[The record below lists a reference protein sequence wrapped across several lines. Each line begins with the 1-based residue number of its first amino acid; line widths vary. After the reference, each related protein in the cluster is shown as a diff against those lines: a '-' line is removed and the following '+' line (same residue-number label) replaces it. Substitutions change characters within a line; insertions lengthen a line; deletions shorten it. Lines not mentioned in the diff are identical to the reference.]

1 MNPTTLT
8 GGHEETLQIQGMT
21 CASCVR
27 RVEGALQKVQG
38 VESASVNLVTEK
50 ATVRFDVAKTTMAE
64 LQKAIEAAGYGVVPP
79 SAPPPT
85 ETPQVSALELA
96 EKKEAAALGRDVL
109 VALSLSI
116 PLLVLGMSH
125 GRIPGA
131 DGPIGRAAQ
140 LLLATPVV
148 FGPGRRFLLL
158 AWNAAKHFSADMNTM
173 VALGV
178 LAAWGWST
186 VVVLMPSLFPRAEHG
201 HPPSIFFEAA
211 GAIVSFVLIGKM
223 LEARARK
230 RLSEAVRG
238 LVSLAPRRATR
249 LENGVEREVAVSAL
263 RPGDDVLVRPGERV
277 PADGV
282 VVKGSSA
289 TDEAMLTGESLPVDK
304 QPGDAVYGATLNVSG
319 ALTVKL
325 QRTGADTA
333 LARIVEAV
341 EQAQGSRAPISR
353 MADRVS
359 AIFVP
364 IVVGIA
370 LVTFA
375 VWFFLDPTSAGFA
388 TAVQHL
394 VAVLVIACPCALGLA
409 TPAAVAVGTGRG
421 AELGVL
427 VKGGAV
433 LETLSRA
440 QVVMLDKTGTVT
452 QGKPQLTDVVAL
464 GDEAQFLSR
473 VAAVERLSEHPLARA
488 IVEGAEARAAAR
500 LQATGFVMEAGLG
513 VEATAGETRVRV
525 GTAEWMKR
533 AGVSTAQLDGRADAL
548 AEQGRTPSFVS
559 FDGVL
564 VGLVAVADRPAA
576 EAAGA
581 IAALHEQGLEVR
593 LVSGDRRRTAEAI
606 GRELGLDAVDAE
618 VKPEGKAQT
627 VEAAKT
633 GGRVVVMVGDGVN
646 DAPALAAAD
655 VGIAI
660 GTGTDVAIS
669 TADVVLLRG
678 GIGRLP
684 TALALAKA
692 TLRTIRQNL
701 FWAFLYNTAGIPLA
715 AGLLVPVF
723 GLDLDPVFASAA
735 MSISS
740 VSVLMNSLRLRR
752 FGRSAPRESK
762 AQPASRRGPTLR
774 AA

>member
-1 MNPTTLT
+1 MNSVSSTAA
-8 GGHEETLQIQGMT
+8 HEETLQIQGMT
-21 CASCVR
+21 CAACVR
-27 RVEGALQKVQG
+27 RIEGALQKVQG
-38 VESASVNLVTEK
+38 VEAASVNLVTEK

-64 LQKAIEAAGYGVVPP
+64 LQKAIEKAGYGVV
-79 SAPPPT
+79 APEAPAKN
-85 ETPQVSALELA
+85 EVSQVSALELA
-96 EKKEAAALGRDVL
+96 ERTEAAALKRDVIIS
-109 VALSLSI
+109 VALSV

-131 DGPIGRAAQ
+131 DGPVGRALQ

-148 FGPGRRFLLL
+148 FGPGRRFLRL
-158 AWNAAKHFSADMNTM
+158 AWNATKHFTADMNTM

-178 LAAWGWST
+178 LSAWGWST
-186 VVVLMPSLFPRAEHG
+186 VAVLMPSLFPHAEHG
-201 HPPSIFFEAA
+201 QLPHIFFEAA
-211 GAIVSFVLIGKM
+211 GAIISFVLIGKM

-238 LVSLAPRRATR
+238 LVSLAPKRATR
-249 LENGVEREVAVSAL
+249 VENGIEREVSVDSL
-263 RPGDDVLVRPGERV
+263 RRGDLVLVRPGERV

-282 VVKGSSA
+282 VVNGSSA
-289 TDEAMLTGESLPVDK
+289 TDESMLTGESLPVDK
-304 QPGDAVYGATLNVSG
+304 AVGDTVFGATLNVSG

-325 QRTGADTA
+325 ERTGADTA

-375 VWFFLDPTSAGFA
+375 VWLFVDPTA
-388 TAVQHL
+388 TGLANAVQHL

-440 QVVMLDKTGTVT
+440 QVVLLDKTGTVT

-464 GDEAQFLSR
+464 GDEAQFLAR
-473 VAAVERLSEHPLARA
+473 VAAVERPSEHPLARA
-488 IVEGAEARAAAR
+488 IVEGAEARGAAR
-500 LQATGFVMEAGLG
+500 LEATEFRMEAGHG
-513 VEATAGETRVRV
+513 VEAVAGDTRVRI
-525 GTAEWMKR
+525 GTAEWMR
-533 AGVSTAQLDGRADAL
+533 RGGVSTASLEARADAL
-548 AEQGRTPSFVS
+548 ADLGRTPSFVS

-564 VGLVAVADRPAA
+564 VGLIAVADRPAPA
-576 EAAGA
+576 AAGA
-581 IAALHEQGLEVR
+581 IRALREQGLEVR
-593 LVSGDRRRTAEAI
+593 LLSGDRQRTAEAI
-606 GRELGLDAVDAE
+606 GRELGIEAVHAE
-618 VKPEGKAQT
+618 VKPDGKART
-627 VEAAKT
+627 VEAAKW

-678 GIGRLP
+678 GIGTLP
-684 TALALAKA
+684 KAIGLAKA

-701 FWAFLYNTAGIPLA
+701 FWAFVYNTAGIPLA

-723 GLDLDPVFASAA
+723 GLDLDPVYASAA
-735 MSISS
+735 MSLSS
-740 VSVLMNSLRLRR
+740 VSVLTNSLRLRR
-752 FGRSAPRESK
+752 FGRKE
-762 AQPASRRGPTLR
+762 